1 MLPLIGAKVEKEA
14 KDGLDLWC
22 EEGRLN
28 VAKKK
33 VNKVKIMKTSPITNS
48 LKSLQKSEPE
58 EEQLELNCEVG
69 VCQQVMQRIEIPAGQ
84 K

>member
-1 MLPLIGAKVEKEA
+1 
-14 KDGLDLWC
+14 
-22 EEGRLN
+22 
-28 VAKKK
+28 
-33 VNKVKIMKTSPITNS
+33 MKTSPITNS

-84 K
+84 NKHYLDQIVQESRKYPDFKRTYIFKDHHGSYQE

>member
-1 MLPLIGAKVEKEA
+1 MLL
-14 KDGLDLWC
+14 
-22 EEGRLN
+22 
-28 VAKKK
+28 KKK

>member
-1 MLPLIGAKVEKEA
+1 
-14 KDGLDLWC
+14 
-22 EEGRLN
+22 
-28 VAKKK
+28 
-33 VNKVKIMKTSPITNS
+33 MKTSPITNS